1 MLIDKKEASGKE
13 KAKGRK
19 KSKSK
24 KSREREREREQAEA
38 RKRRYRK
45 EIIILS
51 LFFSEITNHP
61 FSLKH
66 SVIRSLYFILV
77 CNSVFI
83 FIFFDNV
90 VVSFLHCPQTYNQNF
105 MLQLSPT
112 IDKIKK
118 SFIKGNMGNLKKK
131 SKSTLP
137 TELACK
143 FQK

>member
-1 MLIDKKEASGKE
+1 VEKKRQKE
-13 KAKGRK
+13 EKNQSLKNQ
-19 KSKSK
+19 
-24 KSREREREREQAEA
+24 EREREREQAEA

-83 FIFFDNV
+83 FIFFDNL

>member
-1 MLIDKKEASGKE
+1 MEKKRQKE
-13 KAKGRK
+13 EKNQSLKNQ
-19 KSKSK
+19 
-24 KSREREREREQAEA
+24 EREREREQAEA

-77 CNSVFI
+77 CNSVFM

-118 SFIKGNMGNLKKK
+118 IIYKGKYGKLKKK
-131 SKSTLP
+131 IKINF
-137 TELACK
+137 AY
-143 FQK
+143 

>member
-1 MLIDKKEASGKE
+1 VEKKRQKE
-13 KAKGRK
+13 EKNQSLKNQE
-19 KSKSK
+19 
-24 KSREREREREQAEA
+24 REREREREQAEA

>member
-1 MLIDKKEASGKE
+1 LLIDKKEASGKE

-24 KSREREREREQAEA
+24 KSREREREQAEA

-66 SVIRSLYFILV
+66 SVY
-77 CNSVFI
+77 
-83 FIFFDNV
+83 
-90 VVSFLHCPQTYNQNF
+90 
-105 MLQLSPT
+105 
-112 IDKIKK
+112 
-118 SFIKGNMGNLKKK
+118 
-131 SKSTLP
+131 
-137 TELACK
+137 
-143 FQK
+143 

>member
-1 MLIDKKEASGKE
+1 MEKKRQKE
-13 KAKGRK
+13 EKNQSLKNQ
-19 KSKSK
+19 
-24 KSREREREREQAEA
+24 ERERAEA